1 MMRRSIV
8 VTLVIV
14 GLLLPNLAAAAGLEL
29 IVTLK
34 SARKIGQVKS
44 KYDLQV
50 LEQIG
55 PQPIFLVLSD
65 STDLSLIDRMMAD
78 RLVVDVEENAFVTLE
93 SRPQNDSD
101 AVAGLDQSTMSLFQ
115 STMSLFADVP
125 LIPFFGTEVAE
136 QYATQQGLD
145 VVHATDTRDRSIGAG
160 TRIGFIDTGVDPDHP
175 ALAPWLEPGVD
186 LLGTGSTSEFGGTD
200 QSTMSLF
207 QDLFRLWKNGVA
219 LDQSTMSLFW
229 EALLAL
235 GVDQSTMSLFMEEW
249 VALGLDQST
258 MSLFWEK
265 LATGSLDQSTMSLF
279 WDYLQTLNL
288 DQSTMSL
295 FWEGLEFL
303 YVNQSTMSLFWEQLQ
318 LLYVNQST
326 MSLFAS
332 GMFDSLGHGT
342 AVAGLLH
349 VVAPEA
355 RLVPIRA
362 FDSRGKSTLF
372 FAVAAVYAAVDQN
385 VDVLNMSF
393 SVGGSS
399 RSMKRAL
406 DFAWSHEVAMV
417 ASVGNESRI
426 VEDIYPATHS
436 NVIGV
441 GSTDLNDMI
450 TSFSNFGHDVAVMA
464 PGDEV
469 VTTFPGGLWATVSGT
484 SFSAP
489 LVTAG
494 VALGVSFGQSGRT
507 AAQTIVNTA
516 DWLDFL
522 HGNEYYNM
530 LGHGRINL
538 DNALW
543 NTNSSSNDTSSTS
556 SSSNGT
562 TSTTSDSTTSPTK
575 GKGKKRN

>member
-249 VALGLDQST
+249 VSAWTS
-258 MSLFWEK
+258 
-265 LATGSLDQSTMSLF
+265 
-279 WDYLQTLNL
+279 
-288 DQSTMSL
+288 
-295 FWEGLEFL
+295 
-303 YVNQSTMSLFWEQLQ
+303 
-318 LLYVNQST
+318 
-326 MSLFAS
+326 
-332 GMFDSLGHGT
+332 
-342 AVAGLLH
+342 
-349 VVAPEA
+349 
-355 RLVPIRA
+355 RLC
-362 FDSRGKSTLF
+362 LC
-372 FAVAAVYAAVDQN
+372 
-385 VDVLNMSF
+385 
-393 SVGGSS
+393 
-399 RSMKRAL
+399 
-406 DFAWSHEVAMV
+406 
-417 ASVGNESRI
+417 
-426 VEDIYPATHS
+426 
-436 NVIGV
+436 
-441 GSTDLNDMI
+441 
-450 TSFSNFGHDVAVMA
+450 
-464 PGDEV
+464 
-469 VTTFPGGLWATVSGT
+469 
-484 SFSAP
+484 
-489 LVTAG
+489 
-494 VALGVSFGQSGRT
+494 SGR
-507 AAQTIVNTA
+507 
-516 DWLDFL
+516 
-522 HGNEYYNM
+522 
-530 LGHGRINL
+530 
-538 DNALW
+538 
-543 NTNSSSNDTSSTS
+543 SSQQVAWTSRPCPCSGITCRRST
-556 SSSNGT
+556 
-562 TSTTSDSTTSPTK
+562 
-575 GKGKKRN
+575 

>member
-1 MMRRSIV
+1 MRRSIIPI
-8 VTLVIV
+8 LLIV
-14 GLLLPNLAAAAGLEL
+14 GLLLPNVAAAAGLEL

-34 SARKIGQVKS
+34 SARKIGQVSS

-55 PQPIFLVLSD
+55 PQPIFLVYSD
-65 STDLSLIDRMMAD
+65 STDLGLIDRMIAD
-78 RLVVDVEENAFVTLE
+78 KDVVDVEGNALVTLE
-93 SRPQNDSD
+93 SRPQTSTDTTP
-101 AVAGLDQSTMSLFQ
+101 GLDQSTMSLFQ

-145 VVHATDTRDRSIGAG
+145 VIRATDTRGRATGAG

-186 LLGTGSTSEFGGTD
+186 LLGTGSTSEFGG
-200 QSTMSLF
+200 M
-207 QDLFRLWKNGVA
+207 
-219 LDQSTMSLFW
+219 
-229 EALLAL
+229 
-235 GVDQSTMSLFMEEW
+235 DQSTMSLFMEQW

-265 LATGSLDQSTMSLF
+265 LETGSLDQSTMSLF
-279 WDYLQTLNL
+279 WDYMQTLNL

-372 FAVAAVYAAVDQN
+372 FAVAAVYAAVDLD
-385 VDVLNMSF
+385 VDVVNMSF
-393 SVGGSS
+393 SVGESS

-436 NVIGV
+436 LVIGV

-494 VALGVSFGQSGRT
+494 VALGVSFGQGVRT

-522 HGNEYYNM
+522 HGTEYYNM

-538 DNALW
+538 DTALW
-543 NTNSSSNDTSSTS
+543 NTNSSSNDAGTTS
-556 SSSNGT
+556 SSSDGT
-562 TSTTSDSTTSPTK
+562 TSTTSSSSTSTSGDSTTSPTK

>member
-186 LLGTGSTSEFGGTD
+186 LLGTGSTSEFGGMD

-295 FWEGLEFL
+295 FWEGLEF
-303 YVNQSTMSLFWEQLQ
+303 
-318 LLYVNQST
+318 LYVNQST